1 MNQPA
6 DKRTAPVNKDAIDR
20 VDGRQKVT
28 GTAKYSAEYE
38 VPGVTYGVLISSTIA
53 KGTIKNIDSK
63 AAEKAP
69 GVFTVLSH
77 LNMPAIPGYAN
88 AQGDIGPNGIKI
100 FPGNKVYFGGQP
112 IALVV
117 ADTYERALHAASLVQ
132 VSYTPEQAQTD
143 MSANRN
149 LAKAPR
155 NARQADYKRGEAAA
169 WKTAPVQLEEEY
181 TIAHEVHNP
190 MELGSITAVWD
201 NDKLTVYDKTQ
212 GVKAVQQTFARLFNI
227 PNDNVRVIAPFVG
240 GGFGMALR
248 TWPYEVAAVVAA
260 RQISKPVKL
269 VLQRS
274 QMFTM
279 VGYRPYTEQKVGIGA
294 TADGKLVGIS
304 HSATGVTAGY
314 EEFTE
319 GVINMTKFMYACP
332 NVDTTYRIVPMDLS
346 VPTWMRGPGEA
357 TGSFALESAIDELAY
372 KLDIDPLE
380 LRIRNHADMDP
391 ERNLPWSSKYLK
403 ECYQLGAERIGW
415 FQRNRA
421 PRSMR
426 EDNMLV
432 GYGMSSGTFGAFRG
446 NASAKAVFSANGRL
460 LVQSA
465 ASDIGP
471 GTGTAMVS
479 VAAETLGLAPSL
491 IKFELGDSSLPP
503 APTQGGS
510 GTTSA
515 VGSAVYDV
523 CMVIKEKLAE
533 LATTGDNAPFKG
545 ADKDKL
551 TFSKGNIS
559 DGSKSVSF
567 TSLLQQNSLPSI
579 EAARDSKG
587 GNERQKYSMYSFSV
601 HFTKVHVHPTTGVV
615 RVKKVVTV
623 ADAGKIVSE
632 KTAQSQMIG
641 GVIGGIG
648 MALTEEGVIDHRYGR
663 YANNNLADY
672 HVPVHADIPPI
683 EALFINKPDPYINP
697 IGAKGMGEI
706 ALIGFAASVANA
718 VYHATGKRVRELPI
732 TLDKLL

>member
-1 MNQPA
+1 MNNLA
-6 DKRTAPVNKDAIDR
+6 DKHTATGNIDPIDR

-28 GTAKYSAEYE
+28 GAAKYSAEYN

-53 KGTIKNIDSK
+53 KGTIKNIDTR

-69 GVFTVLSH
+69 GVLAVISH

-88 AQGDIGPNGIKI
+88 AQGDIGPNGMKI
-100 FPGNKVYFGGQP
+100 FPGNRIYFGGQP
-112 IALVV
+112 VALVV

-132 VSYTPEQAQTD
+132 PEYTPEQAATD
-143 MSANRN
+143 MTANRR

-155 NARQADYKRGEAAA
+155 NARLADYKRGEAAA
-169 WKTAPVQLEEEY
+169 WKNAPVQLEAEY
-181 TIAHEVHNP
+181 VIAHEIHNP
-190 MELGSITAVWD
+190 MELGSITAVWEG
-201 NDKLTVYDKTQ
+201 DKLTIYDKTQ

-227 PNDNVRVIAPFVG
+227 PADNVRVIAPFVG

-248 TWPYEVAAVVAA
+248 TWPYEVAAVAAA
-260 RQISKPVKL
+260 RQLNKPVKL
-269 VLQRS
+269 MLLRS

-279 VGYRPYTEQKVGIGA
+279 VGYRPYTEQKIGIGA
-294 TADGKLVGIS
+294 TADGKLTGIS
-304 HSATGVTAGY
+304 HSATGVTASY

-332 NVDTTYRIVPMDLS
+332 NVDTTYRVVPMDLS

-372 KLDIDPLE
+372 KLDLDPLE
-380 LRIRNHADMDP
+380 LRLRNYADTDP

-415 FQRNRA
+415 WQRNRT
-421 PRSMR
+421 PRSMH
-426 EDNMLV
+426 ENDMLV
-432 GYGMSSGTFGAFRG
+432 GYGMSSGTFGAYRG
-446 NASAKAVFSANGRL
+446 NATARAKFTADGRL

-479 VAAETLGLAPSL
+479 VAAEALGLPPAL
-491 IKFELGDSSLPP
+491 ITFELGDSSLPP

-523 CMVIKEKLAE
+523 CTVIKEKLTD
-533 LATTGDNAPFKG
+533 LATIADNAPFKG
-545 ADKDKL
+545 VDKSKL
-551 TFSKGNIS
+551 VFNHSSIS
-559 DGSKSVSF
+559 DGSKSVPY
-567 TSLLQQNSLPSI
+567 TTLLQQNNLPAI
-579 EAARDSKG
+579 EAMRESKG
-587 GNERQKYSMYSFSV
+587 GNERQQYSMYSFSV
-601 HFTKVHVHPTTGVV
+601 HFTKVHVHPATGIV

-663 YANNNLADY
+663 YVNNNLADY
-672 HVPVHADIPPI
+672 HVPVHADVPPI

-706 ALIGFAASVANA
+706 ALIGFAASIANA
-718 VYHATGKRVRELPI
+718 VYHATGKRIRELPI